1 MKTMPTL
8 PMACRSSAN
17 KSSASTRS
25 PVGGPSIRRTISC
38 RRCHLHV
45 YLAARHVALSDE
57 LRAYVDEPLVQ
68 PNRNHNG
75 LTIIR
80 TEVQLYN
87 EGPRGA
93 CHVLVGIKGHHDI
106 NKRELQD
113 TLFAAI

>member
-25 PVGGPSIRRTISC
+25 PLGGRSIRRTISC

-57 LRAYVDEPLVQ
+57 LRAYVEEHLLEPI
-68 PNRNHNG
+68 RNHNG
-75 LTIIR
+75 LNIIR
-80 TEVQLYN
+80 TEVQLYQ
-87 EGPRGA
+87 EGAQGV
-93 CHVLVGIKGHHDI
+93 CHVLVEIKGHQDI
-106 NKRELQD
+106 NVRERQD
-113 TLFAAI
+113 TIFAAV